1 MTSWGPMVS
10 SINNI
15 AENANH
21 KTYWELLSGKT
32 PLEEGKKS
40 KRMWFSSNWKAT
52 FANSL
57 INVLGKCDTVCA
69 YHKGIHRN

>member
-15 AENANH
+15 AENANQ

-32 PLEEGKKS
+32 PLEEGKES
-40 KRMWFSSNWKAT
+40 KRMWFSSSWKAT
-52 FANSL
+52 FTNSL
-57 INVLGKCDTVCA
+57 INVLGECETVCA
-69 YHKGIHRN
+69 YNKGIHRN